1 MEVIINVIDNS
12 LPLNCTIK
20 KSYVIIRT
28 AHYFAREKSAVS
40 LL

>member
-1 MEVIINVIDNS
+1 MEVIINKIDNS
-12 LPLNCTIK
+12 LPQLYHQ

-28 AHYFAREKSAVS
+28 AHYFARERSAVS